1 MAKKHR
7 IRKACPPHR
16 VGLCEKS
23 GHGFP
28 RPGVLPAFRFPAPR
42 KDSSRFRI
50 RMLFA
55 IGTTLRDR
63 ARRRRHEGRRRKGL
77 RRRLRMFH
85 VKHPFSCAPP
95 FPARDRTASGAG
107 DTSSSRHHPLL
118 HVELMIA
125 QAFHEFEVVEDAEH
139 RGAFGFQLLD
149 EGAHLELRRVVERD
163 VYKRQRGTCGR

>member
-1 MAKKHR
+1 MREVGAWFSTTRRFASVPLSCAAKRQLEIPNSNAFCHWDD
-7 IRKACPPHR
+7 
-16 VGLCEKS
+16 VGATAQ
-23 GHGFP
+23 G
-28 RPGVLPAFRFPAPR
+28 A
-42 KDSSRFRI
+42 
-50 RMLFA
+50 
-55 IGTTLRDR
+55 
-63 ARRRRHEGRRRKGL
+63 RRHEGRRRKGL

-85 VKHPFSCAPP
+85 VKPPFSCAPP

-149 EGAHLELRRVVERD
+149 EGAHLELRRVVERG
-163 VYKRQRGTCGR
+163 RGLVEQPAGAGA